1 MKFLIVDDSRA
12 VQTIIRRALER
23 TGAEG
28 LEFKM
33 ASDGEQAM
41 DMVPQW
47 QPDLI
52 ITDWHMPTM
61 SGIELLQLLR
71 QTGFGHVKVGF
82 VTTETSARNL
92 DEAKKNGALF
102 VINKPCTDD
111 ELQQA
116 VYSVFPQMRPRTTK
130 EAKPAAAPVA
140 LPKGVCSPGN
150 LLNHIQNEL
159 KLSVTLTSVLRK
171 PMAELNGPLIVG
183 IYKAQDTAN
192 IAGVSLLDKKAALLI
207 GGTLSGWTIKDCLA
221 RINDDNLHTS
231 ITEQAVSFLSRGA
244 ATFFDGNH
252 AGNLVMSASNVV
264 KRPSEKLSA
273 VIESSATR
281 YDYLISQSEFGNG
294 LISLIST

>member
-23 TGAEG
+23 TGVEG
-28 LEFKM
+28 LEFKT
-33 ASDGEQAM
+33 ANDGEQAM
-41 DMVPQW
+41 ELVPQW

-92 DEAKKNGALF
+92 EEAKKNGALF

-111 ELQQA
+111 ELQNA
-116 VYSVFPQMRPRTTK
+116 VYSVFPQMRPRTKK
-130 EAKPAAAPVA
+130 EAPAAAPVA
-140 LPKGVCSPGN
+140 KTVGVCSPSN
-150 LLNHIQNEL
+150 LLQHLQNEL

-207 GGTLSGWTIKDCLA
+207 GGTLSGWSVKDCLA
-221 RINDDNLHTS
+221 RINDENLHTS
-231 ITEQAVSFLSRGA
+231 IAEQAVSFLTRGA
-244 ATFFDGNH
+244 DHFFDGNV
-252 AGNLVMSASNVV
+252 AGKLVMSASNVV
-264 KRPSEKLSA
+264 KRPSEKLST